1 MARKR
6 IDELDKNLQAE
17 ASTAA
22 GLRWVSASDPQFTMR
37 GLPWWSSNGGRF
49 SRLPLHAEQLVRDQ
63 VWQLAQCPASAY
75 LDFRSDTSDLAV
87 RVTNSDTYV
96 MPHMPA
102 TGSNGLIL
110 YTRIAGQFHPWRTVV
125 PDQEQATFER
135 DLFRDQPACLREFR
149 LYLPLY
155 KSLTALDLGLSPD
168 AQILPP
174 APSLLDKPIVF
185 YGTSIT
191 QGGCASTAG
200 ADFVSTVGRLL
211 NLDVVNLGFSGNG
224 RGEPE
229 LARLIAEIDAALY
242 VLDYVANT
250 DVDGLRKTLPR
261 FISILRTAHPQTP
274 ILLQGP
280 LCYGGQW
287 SAQQVV
293 EQRAV
298 MMEAYLRCRKRGD
311 QQIHF
316 VDGFSLI
323 PFGTDAAYVD
333 GVHPTDH
340 GFRLMAERLAPMI
353 AQILF
358 QGL

>member
-6 IDELDKNLQAE
+6 IDELDKNLRVE

-22 GLRWVSASDPQFTMR
+22 GLRWLSASDPRFTVR
-37 GLPWWSSNGGRF
+37 GLAWWSSNEGRF
-49 SRLPLHAEQLVRDQ
+49 SRLPLRGERLVRDP
-63 VWQLAQCPASAY
+63 VWQLAQCPASAC
-75 LDFRSDTSDLAV
+75 LDFRSDTTDLAV
-87 RVTNSDTYV
+87 RVTNADTYV

-102 TGSNGLIL
+102 SGSNGLIL

-125 PDQEQATFER
+125 PDQEHASFER
-135 DLFRDQPACLREFR
+135 DLFRDQPACLRDFR

-155 KSLTALDLGLSPD
+155 KSLLSLDLGVSAD

-174 APSLLDKPIVF
+174 APLLLDKPVVF

-211 NLDVVNLGFSGNG
+211 NLEVVNLGFSGNG
-224 RGEPE
+224 RGEAE
-229 LARLIAEIDAALY
+229 VAHLVAEIDAALF

-250 DVDGLRKTLPR
+250 DVAGLRKSLPR
-261 FISILRTAHPQTP
+261 FIKILRAVHPQTP

-287 SAQQVV
+287 SAAPVV

-298 MMEAYLRCRKRGD
+298 MMEAYLRCRKNGD
-311 QQIHF
+311 ERIHF

-340 GFRLMAERLAPMI
+340 GFHLLAERLAPMI
-353 AQILF
+353 TQILF
-358 QGL
+358 QGQ